1 MSDWWTNT
9 FGGDYKLKENE
20 VKLSNETEEYA
31 FEIELC
37 IHGETELF
45 QINKNKKSQITE
57 FQLMKKIALTQ
68 LYT

>member
-9 FGGDYKLKENE
+9 FGGNYKLKENE

-37 IHGETELF
+37 IHEETELLF
-45 QINKNKKSQITE
+45 RDLLVTKLNPMFGS
-57 FQLMKKIALTQ
+57 
-68 LYT
+68 